1 MTQEASAFFNLAIFD
16 QYIHDH
22 LTPINI
28 KKIMNQPLPHL
39 SLLAIDDEI
48 PIQLILKHY
57 FKNDFLVNT
66 KSNGKEALSWMQ
78 AGNIPDIIIADIN
91 MPEMDGYS
99 FIEQVRASGFLKK
112 IPMLVL
118 SASESTEVKIRCLQS
133 GADDFIAKPFNP
145 RELAARMNGILRR
158 SRKNTFS

>member
-1 MTQEASAFFNLAIFD
+1 MEQFTSPPA
-16 QYIHDH
+16 
-22 LTPINI
+22 
-28 KKIMNQPLPHL
+28 PHL
-39 SLLAIDDEI
+39 SLLAIDDEMS
-48 PIQLILKHY
+48 IQLILQHY
-57 FKNDFLVNT
+57 FKNEFLVNT
-66 KSNGKEALSWMQ
+66 KSNGKEALGWMQ
-78 AGNIPDIIIADIN
+78 DVNIPDIIVADIN

-112 IPMLVL
+112 IPMLML

-158 SRKNTFS
+158 SRKNNFS